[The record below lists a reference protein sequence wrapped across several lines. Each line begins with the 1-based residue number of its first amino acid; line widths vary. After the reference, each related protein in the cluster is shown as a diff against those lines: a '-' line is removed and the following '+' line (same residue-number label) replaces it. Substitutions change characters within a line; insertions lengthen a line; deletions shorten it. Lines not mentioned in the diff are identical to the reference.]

1 MTFVL
6 LSLASSVAWFFSTLA
21 GGGSPLILIPL
32 VNFLLGSAAVPPII
46 TLGMLAGNAQ
56 RAWLYWRD
64 NDWQV
69 TAWFLPGAIAGAIL
83 GAYTFTQIHLEWMQ
97 ILIGLFLILLV
108 ISYASGKK
116 ESIFNLKVWYFLP
129 LAFLK
134 SFVSGMIGS
143 TGPILNSFFL
153 SYGLEKE
160 QMVATKAVNFT
171 VLHLVKIITYISLGA
186 MTPEYFGYGLI
197 IGVAAFPGNLL
208 GQYVLSKMS
217 VQQFRQV
224 VLTFMAITGFLM
236 VWQQRQLFGM
246 GGFIL
251 GIGNF

>member
-6 LSLASSVAWFFSTLA
+6 LSLATSIAWFFSTLA

-32 VNFLLGSAAVPPII
+32 VNFLLGSTAVPPVI
-46 TLGMLAGNAQ
+46 TLGMFAGNAQ

-64 NDWQV
+64 NNWQV

-83 GAYTFTQIHLEWMQ
+83 GAYTFTQIDLEWMQ

-116 ESIFNLKVWYFLP
+116 ESVFNLKVWYFLP
-129 LAFLK
+129 LGFLK
-134 SFVSGMIGS
+134 SFVSGIVGS
-143 TGPILNSFFL
+143 TGPVLNPFFL

-171 VLHLVKIITYISLGA
+171 IIHVVKIITYISLGA
-186 MTPEYFGYGLI
+186 MNYEYFGYGLI
-197 IGVAAFPGNLL
+197 IGIAAFPGNLL

-217 VQQFRQV
+217 AQQFRQV
-224 VLTFMAITGFLM
+224 VITLMTITGVLM
-236 VWQQRQLFGM
+236 VWQQRQVFGM
-246 GGFIL
+246 GSWIL
-251 GIGNF
+251 GIGNL